1 MPKKVLQINLRFNAS
16 TEVLEKDFNE
26 VANPISEVLGLKWK
40 IFGISG
46 EEKEATGIYLFEDE
60 DSLKAYINGPI
71 IAALKTKEVFTEMKM
86 RIFDI
91 SEEAT
96 AKTRG
101 PV

>member
-1 MPKKVLQINLRFNAS
+1 MSKKVLQINLRFNGS

-40 IFGISG
+40 IFGING

-71 IAALKTKEVFTEMKM
+71 IAALKTKEVFTEMKI

-91 SEEAT
+91 SAEAT

>member
-1 MPKKVLQINLRFNAS
+1 MSGKVLQINVRFNVS
-16 TEVLEKDFNE
+16 TEALEKDFNE

-40 IFGISG
+40 IFGING

-60 DSLKAYINGPI
+60 ESLKAYINGPI
-71 IAALKTKEVFTEMKM
+71 VSAMKTKEVFTEIKM

>member
-1 MPKKVLQINLRFNAS
+1 M
-16 TEVLEKDFNE
+16 LEKDFNE

-40 IFGISG
+40 IFGINS